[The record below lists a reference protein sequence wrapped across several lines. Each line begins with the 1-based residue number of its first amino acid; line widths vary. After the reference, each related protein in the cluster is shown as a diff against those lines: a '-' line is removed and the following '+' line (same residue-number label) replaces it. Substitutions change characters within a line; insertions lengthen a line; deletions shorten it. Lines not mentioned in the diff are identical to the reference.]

1 MNKRILP
8 AVYKL
13 VFISLLFISFLSAT
27 KSLAQATFAGARH
40 ETLSQREIDIRFNQ
54 AVASGSPSIAGWTV
68 TINGTA
74 VPFTNTG
81 NFGPNSVRLQFDASA
96 IAGHTAGQNFLKP
109 GEILRVQYDGTG
121 AVTSAGGVANT
132 GLQQSQNNT
141 PWDCSYLT
149 LLNQGL
155 IPLTFPDVCSPV
167 VMNFTQYQYRL
178 SLQFRN
184 SSLANLVNLQAVITW
199 GDGSLNGLSNYF
211 ISDLF
216 GNPSPTFID
225 NVGFMGGNPA
235 LIMTTRPTKNFPAA
249 NPGDC
254 SFNTSVLPVY
264 QGGAFC
270 PSISVTTIFPT
281 YDTDNANSGTVRMQ
295 PLVAGTDQVCLGTN
309 VNMRFSDV
317 TDLNCRAA
325 IEPIVANDQ
334 GRHIRIVYGS
344 QNLATN
350 IPDIRVGGIPVTS
363 NNAAG
368 TLLIAGGYFPTGAGG
383 IGVPDFNGVIQL
395 ATPVTVATATA
406 FMQQITTTSTVNHV
420 IGDRFFVRL
429 EYWDICNLYNAGNL
443 ASPAPVT
450 IERFVEIIDRPNPPT
465 VNNPSLC
472 ESAGNG
478 SYNITATG
486 VGAGTLEYTWYLDPG
501 LTTVLQALNVDNTF
515 NPVTEGPVG
524 NRINTNVA
532 VSTTFNRYVTV
543 RQGSNACIS
552 LPQTIT
558 IRIDALNTP
567 GTIAHPLGATPQ
579 TICSGTDP
587 IAFTSP
593 DDGTGGDPGGT
604 ITYEWQ
610 QSPTGAGVGFV
621 AAFGVNNLNTYNP
634 PALSART
641 FYRRRISSGQCTDVF
656 TPEIEFRVDTPVIG
670 GTISAN
676 QTICAVPGDPANLT
690 SSGLATGGASTG
702 VYNYQWE
709 ESTIAVG
716 GPYNT
721 INLATGTTFNPPAGV
736 TTTTF
741 YRRRVNSGVCSA
753 DGPDLGTDP
762 DNIAYSNVVTVT
774 VDQIIAPGS
783 IGNTQI
789 ICSGQDPGVLTQVA
803 APSGGNGSTY
813 TFQWQESATG
823 GGAGFAAAA
832 GANTGATYDPP
843 VLASTR
849 FYRRQV
855 TSGFCTPTFSN
866 EIQVTVNPLPTAT
879 VAGGGSSCSG
889 VPASDI
895 VWTLT
900 GTAPFNFNIN
910 VVPGVP
916 IVVLGHNSSTYTI
929 VAPNPI
935 ANTTYTMTSL
945 IDFNSCSAI
954 SMGGPANVNLQPF
967 VPPNDFALSAQA
979 AVCDAGPI
987 TTNPPDAFLDL
998 LPNVL
1003 TQYNIV
1009 YTLNGVAQP
1018 PLNNVSSIAN
1028 AGVGGRARITIS
1040 PTYSQMGNSPGS
1052 YQIIITSIVSV
1063 LGCPGVV
1070 PILGPNLTVN
1080 PRPATPTG
1088 PIPGF
1093 ACSTTPPGGQ
1103 ISVDFPPVNFTILW
1117 SSTAAPVFTAASGV
1131 TGGTRGNAFTP
1142 ASNATATYN
1151 AFTQNDLTTC
1161 ISAASLPVQHIQD
1174 VQPAAAAAGANQPTL
1189 CSGTAILAATPVNN
1203 GGNGTWTVLG
1213 QVASLQNFENAAFP
1227 VGITSSS
1234 AGNGWTRDISGANV
1248 FNGGTGYFEVKA
1260 GKRFEA
1266 QNTNGSLGGGAG
1278 NIGMV
1283 VWLSNIIDISS
1294 IPLNDI
1300 SVDLINVSNDLDGGG
1315 DADFIRAYRIVDGG
1329 APVLLTN
1336 GNQTGNFTN
1345 ISATAAGIAGSTLQI
1360 RIEISANAAT
1370 EIIAFDNLIVR
1381 AAGSAVTFTDPNSAT
1396 ATVSNLPQNAPGG
1409 APISYTLKWTA
1420 ASALGI
1426 CPSTSSNIILTVN
1439 SLPTAIDPT
1448 PGLCED
1454 VFGGAST
1461 ANVSLNTYD
1470 IPVSDEAGAPVAV
1483 PANTVV
1489 EYYSLATR
1497 LPANQITV
1505 PTNITNGQVV
1515 YTRVRN
1521 TVTTCTSDGTLTFT
1535 VRTLPA
1541 NANQSV
1547 QICEDA
1553 PPGSNQRTG
1562 LNLQPFENAITVSAA
1577 NRDVEWYTDASLGA
1591 GFLIPAGAAVGA
1603 EQNYTVSADIIL
1615 HAKIIDTASPT
1626 TPQCFSQATLT
1637 LDYQARPNNNQITD
1651 GIGQVL
1657 GATYTVCASSNLI
1670 LLQVNSTLNPGSTF
1684 SWTVPPPS
1692 YAGEFNILTGT
1703 SGFFI
1708 ILQFPNPIPG
1718 GGTLYPT
1725 GVPIS
1730 VKETLGTALC
1740 DGNTINTRIIVEGS
1754 PPKPII
1760 AGPSSVCSSANG
1772 VVFSVTNPLAGNYSW
1787 ALPAGATITSLP
1799 VTASSITV
1807 QMSTFSGNVT
1817 VTQAS
1822 GNGCASPAADPFPV
1836 TVVNRPTITSVSAGT
1851 ICSGTDLSV
1860 AHSLTSNIV
1869 GTTFNWEVINITGSI
1884 IGAVFGDLANGV
1896 LSINQTL
1903 SNTSGVNAT
1912 VTYRITPV
1920 GPGPDNCPGTPQ
1932 NFTVTVNPQPV
1943 IVAGQTKTICSANA
1957 VSKEILLTPGN
1968 LPAGTLFNWPDPDG
1982 GGPASGGVN
1991 IPMGVAGT
1999 IHINDILVNLT
2010 NAPIVV
2016 NYVITPTSG
2025 AACLGAPVAIA
2036 ITVNPQPVGA
2046 NDNIP
2051 IVCSGLAAGYDL
2063 ETNIATLGN
2072 NLIAGNTYNWI
2083 ATANGSVSGESISNQ
2098 TGKIITDVLRNF
2110 TALNQ
2115 VVRYTAT
2122 PTSGAGCLGVFFT
2135 IDVTVRPEPV
2145 GFNDASPLICS
2156 DATVNYDLTAN
2167 IANTGLGGN
2176 NLVTGTTYS
2185 WIAASNPNVTGESTV
2200 AQAGSVIT
2208 DALNNITNSSQVVV
2222 YTVTPTSSQTCVG
2235 SPFTVSVTVRP
2246 EPRGFNDPSPIICS
2260 DAAVNYNLQANILN
2274 IGLGG
2279 NGLITGTTYAWTAIA
2294 NPNVGGEGNGTGA
2307 TITNTLNNI
2316 TDISQVVDYTVVATS
2331 ANGCIGDPFTVS
2343 VTVRPE
2349 PRGFNDASPLICSD
2363 DAVGYSLNANIANI
2377 GAGGNNLVAGT
2388 TYTWIA
2394 ASNANITGES
2404 TTSQAG
2410 NTITDFLN
2418 NITNLNQVVVYT
2430 VTPTSSNAC
2439 VGDPF
2444 TVSITVQPEPK
2455 GYNDATP
2462 LTCSDIAL
2470 AYDLSANI
2478 ANTGLGG
2485 NNLITGTTYSWVATN
2500 NATVG
2505 GESTAAQA
2513 GAVINDVLNN
2523 VTNSNQ
2529 IVVYTVTPT
2538 SAAGCLGN
2546 PFTISVTVRPEP
2558 RGYNDNSPIVCSD
2571 ASVNYDLVSN
2581 ITNTG
2586 LGGNNLAIGTT
2597 YSWIAVNNVNVTGE
2611 STVAKPGNVIIDVVN
2626 NVTGANEIVVYTIT
2640 PTSGD
2645 GCVGNPFTVS
2655 VTIRPEP
2662 RGFDD
2667 TVLVCSDIASSY
2679 SLAGNIAN
2687 IGSGGNNLIAGTTY
2701 SWVAANSVNIT
2712 GESVVP
2718 QTGATITDILNNITS
2733 SNQGVVYTVTPTSAN
2748 GCVGNPFTVTITV
2761 QPEPM
2766 GFNDNTPIICSD
2778 AAVNYDLNA
2787 NIANTGAGGNN
2798 LVTGTTYSWVAASNS
2813 NISGESTTPQAGS
2826 TITDVL
2832 TNSTNGNEVVVY
2844 SVTPTSAA
2852 GCVGNVF
2859 TVSINVRPEPRG
2871 FDDNTPIVCS
2881 DVIINY
2887 DLVSNIT
2894 NTASGG
2900 NNLAVGT
2907 TYSWIAA
2914 DNANVTGES
2923 LVAKS
2928 GNLINDIVNNV
2939 TSGAEVVVY
2948 SVTPTSVNGC
2958 IGNPFLVSV
2967 TIRPEPKGFNDA
2979 TPLICSDD
2987 VVGYNL
2993 VANIANTGAGGN
3005 NLTIGTTYSWIATS
3019 NANVTGE
3026 STSAQ
3031 TGGTIT
3037 DALNNVTNG
3046 NQTVVYTITP
3056 TSTNGCVGNPF
3067 TVSVLVRPE
3076 PKGYND
3082 ATPVICSDA
3091 VVNYDLSANIANTG
3105 LGGNNLIT
3113 GTTYSW
3119 IAASNANVTGEST
3132 AAQAGPTI
3140 TDVLNNI
3147 TNSPQ
3152 IVVYT
3157 ITPTSADACIGN
3169 TFTVSVTVRPEPKG
3183 FDDNSPIRCSDVAI
3197 NYDLVANISNIGL
3210 GGNSLIAGTTY
3221 SWIAADNVNVTGESS
3236 VTPGT
3241 SSSITDVVNN
3251 VTNGDELVVYTVT
3264 PTSANGCVGD
3274 PFIVTVTVRPEP
3286 RGFNDSSPIACSDV
3300 AFNFDLAANIANTG
3314 AGGNNLVAGTTYSWI
3329 AAPNAF
3335 VTGEGSGTTSI
3346 IDDIL
3351 NNVTTSNQIVVYTV
3365 TPTSVNGCLGN
3376 PFTIS
3381 VTVQPEPRGFGDN
3394 TPVIC
3399 SDASVAYNLSA
3410 NIANTGS
3417 GGNNLVVGTTY
3428 SWVAAANAN
3437 IGGESTT
3444 PQAGA
3449 TISDILNNITN
3460 VNQVVVYTVTPTSG
3474 AGCDGNPFIVSVTV
3488 RPEPR
3493 GFDDTK
3499 TICSDANAN
3508 YDLTANIANTGLGG
3522 NNLLIGNSYSWIAAD
3537 NPNISGET
3545 SVTPG
3550 ITITITDVLN
3560 NITALDQIVVYTVTA
3575 TSNNG
3580 CAGDPFTVSVTV
3592 RPEPRGFNDN
3602 STAICSDGTV
3612 GYSLLSNLSNTGA
3625 GGNNLTAGTTY
3636 SWVAAPNAN
3645 VGGET
3650 TVAFASGTITDFLNN
3665 VTSLDQIVVYT
3676 VVPTSSQGCVGDPFT
3691 VSVTVRP
3698 EPKGFNDNSP
3708 VICSKA
3714 TVNYD
3719 LTANIANTVSGGNN
3733 LVAGTT
3739 YSWLAADN
3747 PSVSGETLVA
3757 ANATI
3762 INDILNNV
3770 SGSNQVV
3777 VYTVTATSGNGC
3789 VGDPFTV
3796 SVTVR
3801 PEPIGLADTDAVCS
3815 DEQINYNIQTRNINL
3830 LGNSVA
3836 SLFTYT
3842 VVSSDPGNV
3851 SAAGKNRP
3859 VASNAAI
3866 TDTYTNTTSADA
3878 TLTYTITP
3886 QSTTGSC
3893 IGTSFDV
3900 AFTIHPEPLGPNT
3913 LAQRCSD
3920 DPLNFDLQN
3929 VINTAGTG
3937 NSLPSKFKYSVT
3949 SNNPLA
3955 IAPGPNRNV
3964 ATIAVIS
3971 DVYTNTT
3978 NADVEITYTV
3988 TPVSLA
3994 NDCEGSVF
4002 TFKVTIQ
4009 PEPVGANVVDPVCST
4024 ALNYNIQTQ
4033 NINALGN
4040 AVPSVFTYTVAS
4052 TDAINVPPAAD
4063 RVVANN
4069 LPITDSYTN
4078 STGVD
4083 VTVTYTITP
4092 FSSANNCVG
4101 TPFTYAVT
4109 ISSKPVGAA
4118 VTKPDVCSD
4127 VAFSFNPQADITNGV
4142 IATFTWTATYQPGLT
4157 VSGAAPPASGVGTI
4171 SGTLTNTGN
4180 STLNAVYTV
4189 TPAAGTCVGNPFDIT
4204 VPILPEPVV
4213 AINLNGTVCSR
4224 IPYNQVLDTNGLSI
4238 GAANY
4243 DVAAV
4248 VDAGLTGIP
4257 TTGLALAANAL
4268 LNDAFEN
4275 LTTIPLKVTYTITP
4289 HGTNGCV
4296 GDPKVVELTVNP
4308 EPVINPALDNSV
4320 CSREV
4325 SGIILSTNG
4334 TSVAANSYRLVG
4346 VVIPGTATA
4355 DALNTPVGT
4364 TGNINLI
4371 RNDKFV
4377 NNTSA
4382 PVVIVYEVIGISPA
4396 LCEGQSGFINLTIR
4410 PEPIMIPGAAN
4421 LCSDVP
4427 SGIIVGPAVGSAVTT
4442 QFELKNVVKAP
4453 ALVAGGSNAGLGT
4466 FAANLAGGQS
4476 DFLFNDTFT
4485 NTTNGPLV
4493 VTYTVVPIASGCR
4506 GQDQT
4511 VVFTVNPA
4519 PAVEDN
4525 LNTTVCSDG
4534 AAGIVFATEISPL
4547 SAAAASYNIT
4557 FITIQPGLVRTAGNA
4572 AAPRNGVNANDI
4584 QADQFVN
4591 ATNDPLT
4598 VTYGVQGVSGSSC
4611 LGPVR
4616 NVVLTIEP
4624 QIIAAPVNNAPSI
4637 CSNDNTNIDLISP
4650 TNPTSGLITFNYTA
4664 VSSVGGLISGFVPSL
4679 NSLPENYKIEDALVN
4694 NSDNP
4699 ATVTYSVTAVANGAR
4714 NGAGC
4719 SSLPPAV
4726 TVVVTVEP
4734 KPKLVASPS
4743 IQTVC
4748 EGVATNVTLNS
4759 ATTPSAGNVRF
4770 ELLSATAS
4778 GGVTGMSA
4786 VGTLFNPA
4794 STLADVLDNPT
4805 VTSQTVTYTFQPKII
4820 GGLGCLGDNV
4830 VVTITVNPR
4839 PTILAS
4845 AQPDICSGDF
4855 VNITLTPDV
4864 ANTIALWTVS
4874 APVTVAGAGNGA
4886 GNLIFQTLFNNGN
4899 IPETVTY
4906 TVTPRVN
4913 GCNGTPITIDVIVNP
4928 KPKFVGLPTMVTVC
4942 HGNSLNVP
4950 LNSTV
4955 VGTTFDWVVDDPSGL
4970 GVPAIGSGNVINQ
4983 PLTNTT
4989 GLQASL
4995 TYSITP
5001 TGPGSCPGDQKIM
5014 IVTVSPQI
5022 NAQFVNVSSSI
5033 CRGSTEFL
5041 IIQLDGQAP
5050 FQFVYNDGTSNIP
5063 VINAGNFKVI
5073 PVTPTATTTY
5083 TLVSARDV
5091 FNCPFTPVGQSVT
5104 VTVGETDANFSIV
5117 GPASSCGPYNATFQ
5131 FNQVT
5136 GTEYTWQWF
5145 DGSADDVFLAA
5156 TTVPNNTISHQFTNP
5171 NPNAP
5176 ITYKVTLRTQLPAPF
5191 PGCFKTQ
5198 TRNVTVFPS
5207 IITNAFPDRS
5217 EICSGENIQFFNQ
5230 SFGATTHRWF
5240 YRVQGTATEIDVRAT
5255 PSVNY
5260 NFVNTSTTNPII
5272 YEVVYQAGNGNCPAA
5287 DVVIPI
5293 TVYRAITAGFNEGI
5307 VPPFIGGNST
5317 VSFTNTSVPVDVTQ
5331 FRYEWTFGL
5340 NSTPATGLGAG
5351 PFSVNYS
5358 TPGQRTVSLKVVNI
5372 AAEAAVLGCEST
5384 FTKTIN
5390 IQLLPLVAAFKA
5402 DPQRACFPS
5411 DFTVTENTSTG
5422 DVMDWRVVDSNGRT
5436 VATSNAPLPIFRITN
5451 PGSYTIF
5458 LTTRNSITGQVANT
5472 QQDGFE
5478 VFDNPTASFQLRPNI
5493 VFVPDT
5499 ELTTFNFSTGAT
5511 DYDWDFGDGGTSF
5524 DIEPK
5529 YVYKVEGVYDVRL
5542 IARNDHGQG
5551 LVCTDTLT
5559 QKVTAKQ
5566 GGVTKVPNA
5575 FTPNPNGPGI
5585 GGSGT
5590 FNDVFLPIVKGAEEF
5605 NMQIFDRWGNLIFE
5619 SNSANIGWDGYDKN
5633 GRLLPAG
5640 VFVYKLTIRL
5650 SDGQRSTQI
5659 GDVTMIR

>member
-13 VFISLLFISFLSAT
+13 VIF
-27 KSLAQATFAGARH
+27 
-40 ETLSQREIDIRFNQ
+40 
-54 AVASGSPSIAGWTV
+54 
-68 TINGTA
+68 
-74 VPFTNTG
+74 
-81 NFGPNSVRLQFDASA
+81 
-96 IAGHTAGQNFLKP
+96 
-109 GEILRVQYDGTG
+109 
-121 AVTSAGGVANT
+121 
-132 GLQQSQNNT
+132 
-141 PWDCSYLT
+141 YL
-149 LLNQGL
+149 
-155 IPLTFPDVCSPV
+155 
-167 VMNFTQYQYRL
+167 
-178 SLQFRN
+178 
-184 SSLANLVNLQAVITW
+184 
-199 GDGSLNGLSNYF
+199 
-211 ISDLF
+211 
-216 GNPSPTFID
+216 
-225 NVGFMGGNPA
+225 
-235 LIMTTRPTKNFPAA
+235 
-249 NPGDC
+249 
-254 SFNTSVLPVY
+254 
-264 QGGAFC
+264 
-270 PSISVTTIFPT
+270 
-281 YDTDNANSGTVRMQ
+281 
-295 PLVAGTDQVCLGTN
+295 
-309 VNMRFSDV
+309 
-317 TDLNCRAA
+317 
-325 IEPIVANDQ
+325 
-334 GRHIRIVYGS
+334 
-344 QNLATN
+344 
-350 IPDIRVGGIPVTS
+350 
-363 NNAAG
+363 
-368 TLLIAGGYFPTGAGG
+368 
-383 IGVPDFNGVIQL
+383 
-395 ATPVTVATATA
+395 
-406 FMQQITTTSTVNHV
+406 
-420 IGDRFFVRL
+420 FFVLSFSSFFEANAQCPAILSRGSTQNPNRL
-429 EYWDICNLYNAGNL
+429 C
-443 ASPAPVT
+443 APVT
-450 IERFVEIIDRPNPPT
+450 TTIDYSIIFNAPLPAGSSTRVLFNWNDGQLPAFNQVILPTGVAAHNISSPPRVFPVNSVCEYGVVIQVFHDPDGVGPLPNGICGAATQNQTITSWRPDDSNGGIVSLVSPVTGNNTHLVCRGDDVSVIFDDQTNWNCNDLIDGIPNDGLGPNPDVPNNPNEQIRWQQIVYNTPNGPTRIPNVSVNAVLMPPAAGSNYQDPRGVFLMTAPVVVNDPRRRDALVITAPGGFTAGFPQVGDEFEVTVRYWNFCNPYANDFDLTPVGGNVINGDNPPIERTAIIRIIDAPNPPA
-465 VNNPSLC
+465 VNNPTLC
-472 ESAGNG
+472 ETATDASF
-478 SYNITATG
+478 NITATG
-486 VGAGTLEYTWYLDPG
+486 AGSGALTYTWYRDAA
-501 LTTVLQALNVDNTF
+501 LTQVLQGPNVDNTF
-515 NPVTEGPVG
+515 NPVTEGPAP
-524 NRINTNVA
+524 RITKA
-532 VSTTFNRYVTV
+532 VTGSQTFNRYVTV
-543 RQGSNACIS
+543 TQGSNNCVSDAA
-552 LPQTIT
+552 TIT
-558 IRIDALNTP
+558 IRIDDTNTP
-567 GTIAHPLGATPQ
+567 GVIAHPLGATPV

-587 IAFTSP
+587 ALFTSP
-593 DDGTGGDPGGT
+593 DGGTGGGPGGT
-604 ITYEWQ
+604 ITYQWQ
-610 QSPTGAGVGFV
+610 SATNAGFTAGVTTVGGNSATFD
-621 AAFGVNNLNTYNP
+621 P
-634 PALSART
+634 PALVAPV
-641 FYRRRISSGQCTDVF
+641 FFRRNVISGNCATVSSNV
-656 TPEIEFRVDTPVIG
+656 IEFRVDTPVIG

-709 ESTIAVG
+709 ESTIGVG

-721 INLATGTTFNPPAGV
+721 INLATGITFDPPAGV

-783 IGNTQI
+783 IGNPQI
-789 ICSGQDPGVLTQVA
+789 ICSGQDPGVLTQVS

-855 TSGFCTPTFSN
+855 TSGFCTPTFGN
-866 EIQVTVNPLPTAT
+866 EIQVTVNPLPAAT
-879 VAGGGSSCSG
+879 VAGGGSVCGSPIG
-889 VPASDI
+889 TPAPDI

-900 GTAPFNFNIN
+900 GTAPFNFTITLT
-910 VVPGVP
+910 PGVP
-916 IVVLGHNSSTYTI
+916 IVVPNHNSTTYTI
-929 VAPNPI
+929 VAPEP
-935 ANTTYTMTSL
+935 AVNTTYAITSL
-945 IDFNSCSAI
+945 TDANTCVGTSLGGSA
-954 SMGGPANVNLQPF
+954 SVTVQATPPPAVETF
-967 VPPNDFALSAQA
+967 TAQA
-979 AVCDAGPI
+979 PVCDDGGA
-987 TTNPPDAFLDL
+987 TNPPDAILDL
-998 LPNVL
+998 LPNSV
-1003 TQYNIV
+1003 QNY
-1009 YTLNGVAQP
+1009 
-1018 PLNNVSSIAN
+1018 SITYRLFRISTASFLAPSIN
-1028 AGVGGRARITIS
+1028 FTGNSTAAGVVNLAPIYAQFGIVPNDPIGYQVVITAIQN
-1040 PTYSQMGNSPGS
+1040 TVTLCAGA
-1052 YQIIITSIVSV
+1052 
-1063 LGCPGVV
+1063 V
-1070 PILGPNLTVN
+1070 PINGPTLIIN
-1080 PRPATPTG
+1080 PRPPPPTG
-1088 PIPGF
+1088 AVAGV
-1093 ACSTTPPGGQ
+1093 ACSTAATGAA
-1103 ISVDFPPVNFTILW
+1103 ISVAAPAVGFTIVW
-1117 SSTAAPVFTAASGV
+1117 STTAAPTFTAAIGA
-1131 TGGTRGNAFTP
+1131 TGGTRGNSFIPT
-1142 ASNATATYN
+1142 SNATVTYH
-1151 AFTQNDLTTC
+1151 AFTRDDVTPTNCL
-1161 ISAASLPVQHIQD
+1161 SSASLPVQHIQD
-1174 VQPAAAAAGANQPTL
+1174 VSPTVSVAGGAQANCT
-1189 CSGTAILAATPVNN
+1189 GTFTLAANLPNAGQLEV
-1203 GGNGTWTVLG
+1203 GTWTVPG
-1213 QVASLQNFENAAFP
+1213 IGYQQPFNYANGTATSAAL
-1227 VGITSSS
+1227 
-1234 AGNGWTRDISGANV
+1234 NGWTLDLTAPNLFAGAQ
-1248 FNGGTGYFEVKA
+1248 GYFNVL
-1260 GKRFEA
+1260 GNRFELNNA
-1266 QNTNGSLGGGAG
+1266 DGNTGGAPG
-1278 NIGMV
+1278 AEA
-1283 VWLSNIIDISS
+1283 VWLSPVINITGFPNMAISIDLSS
-1294 IPLNDI
+1294 TNTHEAADYLRVFFKLN
-1300 SVDLINVSNDLDGGG
+1300 
-1315 DADFIRAYRIVDGG
+1315 GG
-1329 APVLLTN
+1329 AETLLIN
-1336 GNQTGNFTN
+1336 GNQFGDIAGTVT
-1345 ISATAAGIAGSTLQI
+1345 ATATGLTGATLQ
-1360 RIEISANAAT
+1360 
-1370 EIIAFDNLIVR
+1370 LIVR
-1381 AAGSAVTFTDPNSAT
+1381 GNNSAADEFYRFDNILIAQPT
-1396 ATVSNLPQNAPGG
+1396 APTITDINTRNAVVTNLPLG
-1409 APISYTLKWTA
+1409 ANILSWTISSRFGVCLPSSSTVTLTRQP
-1420 ASALGI
+1420 L
-1426 CPSTSSNIILTVN
+1426 PTVN
-1439 SLPTAIDPT
+1439 TVAT
-1448 PGLCED
+1448 TLCED

-1515 YTRVRN
+1515 FTRVRN

-1562 LNLQPFENAITVSAA
+1562 LNLQTFENAITVSAA

-1869 GTTFNWEVINITGSI
+1869 GTTFNWEVINIAGSV

-2025 AACLGAPVAIA
+2025 AACLGAPVAMA

-2098 TGKIITDVLRNF
+2098 TGKTITDVLRNF

-2485 NNLITGTTYSWVATN
+2485 NNLITGTTYSWVAAN

-2611 STVAKPGNVIIDVVN
+2611 STVAKPGNVINDVVN

-2667 TVLVCSDIASSY
+2667 TALVCSDIASSY

-2798 LVTGTTYSWVAASNS
+2798 LVIGTTYSWVAASNS

-3286 RGFNDSSPIACSDV
+3286 RGFNDATPSACSDV

-3346 IDDIL
+3346 INDIL

-3437 IGGESTT
+3437 IGGESIT

-3493 GFDDTK
+3493 GFNDTK

-3508 YDLTANIANTGLGG
+3508 YDLTANIANTGSGG

-4069 LPITDSYTN
+4069 LPISDSYTN

-4346 VVIPGTATA
+4346 VVIPGSATA
-4355 DALNTPVGT
+4355 DPLNTPVGT

-4637 CSNDNTNIDLISP
+4637 CSNANTNIDLISP

-4778 GGVTGMSA
+4778 GGVTGMST

-4794 STLADVLDNPT
+4794 SILADVLDNPT

-5317 VSFTNTSVPVDVTQ
+5317 VTFTNTSVPVDVTQ

-5340 NSTPATGLGAG
+5340 NSAPATGLGAG

-5358 TPGQRTVSLKVVNI
+5358 TPGQRDISLKVINI
-5372 AAEAAVLGCEST
+5372 AAEAASLGCESS

-5390 IQLLPLVAAFKA
+5390 IPLLPLVAAFKA
-5402 DPQRACFPS
+5402 DPIRACFPS

-5422 DVMDWRVVDSNGRT
+5422 DVMDWRVIDSNGRT
-5436 VATSNAPLPIFRITN
+5436 VATSNAPLPIFKITS
-5451 PGSYTIF
+5451 PGSYSIF
-5458 LTTRNSITGQVANT
+5458 LTTSNSLTGQVANT
-5472 QQDGFE
+5472 QQDNFE

-5499 ELTTFNFSTGAT
+5499 ELTTFNFSMGAT

-5542 IARNDHGQG
+5542 IARNDRGQG
-5551 LVCTDTLT
+5551 LVCSDTLT

-5566 GGVTKVPNA
+5566 GGVTRVPNA
-5575 FTPNPNGPGI
+5575 FTPNPNGPSGQPPPGI